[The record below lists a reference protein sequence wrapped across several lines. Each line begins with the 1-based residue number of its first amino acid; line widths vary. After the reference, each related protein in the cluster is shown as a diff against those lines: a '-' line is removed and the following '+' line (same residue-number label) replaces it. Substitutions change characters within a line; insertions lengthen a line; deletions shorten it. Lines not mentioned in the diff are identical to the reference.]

1 MLLLGHLVKVLKRL
15 LLASFNLATYLRATL
30 VALFCAY
37 NKPLYPPFLTPRSY
51 PPPHLSVSSLVATT
65 LQIKKFCEK
74 NFIEYTFTMGFKLS
88 LVLGGLLA
96 ASLTGSWFL
105 FNQLSQAKANQI
117 VLESKVSE
125 QNDSIKQYL
134 AKQEQLSAD
143 LGKLETDKQNA
154 LREVNKL
161 RQTFAKHDLDNLALN
176 KPGLVEKIVNKG
188 SKKVMDNLVAIT
200 TVKEDETAT
209 N

>member
-1 MLLLGHLVKVLKRL
+1 MGYKVSLILGVL
-15 LLASFNLATYLRATL
+15 L
-30 VALFCAY
+30 VASLAGSKYLFD
-37 NKPLYPPFLTPRSY
+37 
-51 PPPHLSVSSLVATT
+51 
-65 LQIKKFCEK
+65 
-74 NFIEYTFTMGFKLS
+74 
-88 LVLGGLLA
+88 
-96 ASLTGSWFL
+96 
-105 FNQLSQAKANQI
+105 QLSQSKANQI
-117 VLESKVSE
+117 VLESKITE

-134 AKQEQLSAD
+134 AKQEQLSANLD
-143 LGKLETDKQNA
+143 VLETDKQNA

-176 KPGLVEKIVNKG
+176 KPGLIEKIVNKG

>member
-1 MLLLGHLVKVLKRL
+1 MGYKVSLILGVL
-15 LLASFNLATYLRATL
+15 L
-30 VALFCAY
+30 VASLAGSKYLFD
-37 NKPLYPPFLTPRSY
+37 
-51 PPPHLSVSSLVATT
+51 
-65 LQIKKFCEK
+65 
-74 NFIEYTFTMGFKLS
+74 
-88 LVLGGLLA
+88 
-96 ASLTGSWFL
+96 
-105 FNQLSQAKANQI
+105 QLSQSKANQI
-117 VLESKVSE
+117 VLESKITE

-134 AKQEQLSAD
+134 AKQEQLSANLD
-143 LGKLETDKQNA
+143 VLEADKQNA

-188 SKKVMDNLVAIT
+188 SKKVMDNLVEIT

>member
-1 MLLLGHLVKVLKRL
+1 MMGYKVSLILGVL
-15 LLASFNLATYLRATL
+15 L
-30 VALFCAY
+30 VASLAGSKYLFD
-37 NKPLYPPFLTPRSY
+37 
-51 PPPHLSVSSLVATT
+51 
-65 LQIKKFCEK
+65 
-74 NFIEYTFTMGFKLS
+74 
-88 LVLGGLLA
+88 
-96 ASLTGSWFL
+96 
-105 FNQLSQAKANQI
+105 QLSQSKANQI
-117 VLESKVSE
+117 VLESKITE

-134 AKQEQLSAD
+134 AKQEQLSANLD
-143 LGKLETDKQNA
+143 VLEADKQNA